1 MTVKVAFK
9 GQRLSK
15 VALCPSCPPESPLP
29 YVATHFGG
37 WPLTSFHWTQAGT
50 TVSGIPSGSAGF
62 YIQFV
67 FMPGGDPAGDW
78 KWSFQYRNNSTHN
91 MVVPAESW
99 YYQSPTNQF
108 SDTAYI
114 NADSVKVLD
123 IG

>member
-1 MTVKVAFK
+1 MAIDII
-9 GQRLSK
+9 
-15 VALCPSCPPESPLP
+15 PLD
-29 YVATHFGG
+29 TGG
-37 WPLTSFHWTQAGT
+37 NHG
-50 TVSGIPSGSAGF
+50 VRIPSGSAGF